1 MLKKINQEIA
11 GIKLFLPPETNP
23 EKLVFWKGKGC
34 DACHGIGYK
43 GRIGIFEIFRKN
55 SDIEKIILSGSLS
68 EYAIQEIAVKQGM
81 ITMIQDGILKA
92 IKGITSPEEVFE
104 AAG

>member
-1 MLKKINQEIA
+1 LAKVQ
-11 GIKLFLPPETNP
+11 F
-23 EKLVFWKGKGC
+23 FSGKGC
-34 DACHGIGYK
+34 RECNNTGYL

-81 ITMIQDGILKA
+81 ITMIQDGLIKA

>member
-1 MLKKINQEIA
+1 MRFRPKQIRKKM
-11 GIKLFLPPETNP
+11 
-23 EKLVFWKGKGC
+23 VFWKGKGC
-34 DACHGIGYK
+34 EACHGIGYK

-81 ITMIQDGILKA
+81 ITMVQDGLLKA
-92 IKGITSPEEVFE
+92 LNGITSPEEVF
-104 AAG
+104 GSGRVSSVLLFKKVP